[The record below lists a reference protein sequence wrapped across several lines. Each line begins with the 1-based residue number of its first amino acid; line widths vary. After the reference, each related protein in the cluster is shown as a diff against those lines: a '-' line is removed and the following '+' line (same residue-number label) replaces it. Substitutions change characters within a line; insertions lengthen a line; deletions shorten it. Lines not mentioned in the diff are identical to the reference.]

1 MKQVALEGFLE
12 KNRDVFR
19 AIVTTKMEP
28 FMTLVSSFQPL
39 ISFTKNINTVLWGLN
54 NVVFSDS
61 SLNLEFYNVF

>member
-1 MKQVALEGFLE
+1 MKPVALEGFLE
-12 KNRDVFR
+12 KHRDVFR